1 MYTCNITIKDFKL
14 RVCDYIADRL
24 GELGITE
31 VYGLV
36 GGSTA
41 GLNDGF
47 ISHPKIEFVAFHHE
61 QGAGHAA
68 TGSARTDRK
77 LGVCNVTAGCG
88 VTNVMTSCLNAY
100 QESVPVL
107 FLSGNTQTF
116 NMAKLINEKRGL
128 NLRKYGIQD
137 FDNVGAVGGMTKYS
151 VMIEKAEDVP
161 YELEKAIHLAT
172 TGRPGPVWF
181 DVPGNIQSAQIPEV
195 YREYIPEDTKIDADK
210 ELLDA
215 LHNSIYKSQRP
226 VIVAG
231 NGITI
236 ADCRREFREFVE
248 KYRIPFVTTFLT
260 RDNIEYE
267 HPQNIG
273 MMGIKGNRAA
283 NFAMQNADCL
293 IILGCSMNVTHI
305 GYDTKSFSPHSVK
318 VMIDIDYSELKKDIF
333 KVDYPINADV
343 KDFFTVAMNNPAEWN
358 IGTWADKCLYW
369 KEKWPIYRP
378 EVHRS
383 DADGLNLYEIVE
395 SINRNMQPKDCFVV
409 DAGQPCYILSTN
421 GKFTKDTRYMA
432 QAAQGDMGYAIP
444 AIVGIHKADP
454 SLNPIM
460 VIGEG
465 SFHTNMQELAVIR
478 HHNIPAKIFVINNDG
493 YMSIKQ
499 TQNKMF
505 GGRQWGVSA
514 STGVYFTDISKVAN
528 AFEIPYFKIT
538 SNEELDKFMPS
549 LMRRHYPVIV
559 EFISQDTLDVLPA
572 QAMKPDGG
580 QGMLHDMAPFMTTEE
595 LVLEMIVKI

>member
-1 MYTCNITIKDFKL
+1 M
-14 RVCDYIADRL
+14 RVCDYIAQRL
-24 GELGITE
+24 SELGITK

-47 ISHPKIEFVAFHHE
+47 ISHPEIEFVAFHHE

-68 TGSARTDRK
+68 TASARTDRK

-116 NMAKLINEKRGL
+116 NMAKKINEQRGL

-137 FDNVGAVGGMTKYS
+137 FDTIGAVQGMTKYA
-151 VMIEKAEDVP
+151 VMIERAEDVP
-161 YELEKAIHLAT
+161 YELTKAIYLAQE
-172 TGRPGPVWF
+172 GRPGPVWF
-181 DVPGNIQSAQIPEV
+181 DVPGNLQTAEIPDNYITYHPEV
-195 YREYIPEDTKIDADK
+195 K
-210 ELLDA
+210 ESKGTNDLLLDA
-215 LHNSIYKSQRP
+215 LKHTIYKSHRP

-236 ADCRREFREFVE
+236 SDCRAEFREFVE
-248 KYRIPFVTTFLT
+248 KYKIPFVTNFLT

-305 GYDTKSFSPHSVK
+305 GYDTKTFSPHSK
-318 VMIDIDYSELKKDIF
+318 KIMIDIDASELKKDIF
-333 KVDYPINADV
+333 KVHYPINADV
-343 KDFFTVAMNNPAEWN
+343 ADFFAVAAKHPGEWDV
-358 IGTWADKCLYW
+358 TDWANKCLHW
-369 KEKWPIYRP
+369 KEKWPIYNP
-378 EVHRS
+378 SVHRS
-383 DADGLNLYEIVE
+383 DVGGLNLYEIVE
-395 SINRNMQPKDCFVV
+395 SMNRNMAEKDCFVV

-421 GKFTKDTRYMA
+421 GKFKKNTRYMA

-444 AIVGIHKADP
+444 ASVGVHYADP
-454 SLNPIM
+454 SLNIIL

-465 SFHTNMQELAVIR
+465 SFHTNMQELAVIKK
-478 HHNIPAKIFVINNDG
+478 HNIPVKIFVINNDG

-499 TQNKMF
+499 TQNRMF
-505 GGRQWGVSA
+505 SGRQWGVSN
-514 STGVYFTDISKVAN
+514 STGVHFADIGRVAA
-528 AFEIPYFKIT
+528 AFGIDYYLLEK
-538 SNEELDKFMPS
+538 NEDMDQVMGKYMHAD
-549 LMRRHYPVIV
+549 RPVIV

-572 QAMKPDGG
+572 QAMKPDGT
-580 QGMLHDMAPFMTTEE
+580 QGALHDMAPFLSAEE
-595 LVLEMIVKI
+595 LEQEMIVKI